1 MTAIDVDGLRFQFDD
16 TWTALKWDEHAAYR
30 HGLDGHGGTKA
41 IDIFALRHQDEL
53 WLFECGAARTAAHR
67 IAHRN
72 ARRTRDEPQHG
83 EFVSKVRDSVAAA
96 VWAQGRQSSATELI
110 RYLKAGFRGEKGKV
124 HVVLWFEGL
133 DLAELMALEDWVRPQ
148 LKWLT
153 PKVHILSAEVCARYP
168 QKRLDGV
175 SVSNAP

>member
-1 MTAIDVDGLRFQFDD
+1 MTAIDVDGLRFEFDD
-16 TWTALKWDEHAAYR
+16 TWTALKWDDHAAYR
-30 HGLDGHGGTKA
+30 RGLNGHGSTKA

-53 WLFECGAARTAAHR
+53 WLIECGAARTQAHR

-72 ARRTRDEPQHG
+72 ARRARDETLYE
-83 EFVSKVRDSVAAA
+83 EFVCKVRDSVAAA
-96 VWAQGRQSSATELI
+96 VWAQERLSPAAELV
-110 RYLKAGFRGEKGKV
+110 RYLKAGFRGARGKV

-133 DLAELMALEDWVRPQ
+133 DVAELMALEDSVRSR
-148 LKWLT
+148 LKWLA
-153 PKVHILSAEVCARYP
+153 PKVHILSAEVCNRYP